1 MKKRILA
8 ALLILT
14 MCLGLSACG
23 SSTSGSEDSKADKKD
38 EDTSKEKEKKH
49 PKNMASAIRGR

>member
-23 SSTSGSEDSKADKKD
+23 SSSSGSEDSKADKKE
-38 EDTSKEKEKKH
+38 EDS
-49 PKNMASAIRGR
+49 